1 MPFQSDGEDQMVKAQ
16 KLDARI
22 LNVMNKVL
30 AQGSLTIGYCTLGHV
45 LVMK

>member
-1 MPFQSDGEDQMVKAQ
+1 MSFQSDVEDQMVKAQ

-30 AQGSLTIGYCTLGHV
+30 AQGSLTIVRQRCPESG
-45 LVMK
+45 K